1 MTLYVVEG
9 HDYGQHDV
17 LGVYDTREAA
27 EAEVARLSAAETRE
41 AYYCVSA
48 HRLNVPTPQE

>member
-48 HRLNVPTPQE
+48 HRLNVPTLQE

>member
-9 HDYGQHDV
+9 HNYEQHDV
-17 LGVYDTREAA
+17 LGVYDSLEKA
-27 EAEVARLSAAETRE
+27 EAEVARLDAVDTRGI
-41 AYYCVSA
+41 YYSVTV